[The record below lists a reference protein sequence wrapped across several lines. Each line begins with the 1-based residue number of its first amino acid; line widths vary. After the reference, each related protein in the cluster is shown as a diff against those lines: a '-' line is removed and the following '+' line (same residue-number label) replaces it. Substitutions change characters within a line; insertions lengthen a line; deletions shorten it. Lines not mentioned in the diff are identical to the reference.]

1 MTSRLSAAWQAQWWR
16 ARVGWP
22 MRLLLP
28 LSWLY
33 RALSALHR
41 RVHLARRPAA
51 LGRPVVVVGN
61 LIVGGAGKTPTVI
74 ALVEALRRDGWHPG
88 VVSRGYGRAAGD
100 PLVDVQPDTPATVA
114 GDEPLLIRRR
124 TGAPVVVGAD
134 RLAAARRLLATH
146 PEVDLLV
153 SDDGLQ
159 HHRLP
164 RDVEV
169 VVFDDRGTG
178 NGQLLPAGPLRQP
191 LPRHLPPRMIVV
203 YNARHPSTPL
213 PGHLARRALAAAW
226 PLAAW
231 SQGRAEG
238 RVPLDQ
244 LRGRPL
250 LAAAGMGDP
259 ERFFGMLEGAGLRI
273 ERLPLPDHA
282 RFDPLPW
289 PPGTPDVLVTE
300 KDAVK
305 LAPEALGGTRVWVV
319 ALDFELPPAFTA
331 ALRPWLPAGPTRVTP
346 NPL

>member
-1 MTSRLSAAWQAQWWR
+1 LTSRLSAAWQARWWR
-16 ARVGWP
+16 AQVGWP
-22 MRLLLP
+22 MRLLQP

-33 RALSALHR
+33 RALAVIDA
-41 RVHLARRPAA
+41 RVQAARRPPD

-74 ALVEALRRDGWHPG
+74 ALVEALRLDGWCPG
-88 VVSRGYGRAAGD
+88 VVSRGYGRTRAGA
-100 PLVDVQPDTPATVA
+100 LVDVQPETSAATA

-146 PEVDLLV
+146 PEVDVLV

-164 RDVEV
+164 RNVEV
-169 VVFDDRGTG
+169 VVFDDRGIG
-178 NGQLLPAGPLRQP
+178 NGLLLPAGPLREP
-191 LPRHLPPRMIVV
+191 LPRRLPARMLVV
-203 YNARHPSTPL
+203 YNAAHPSTAL
-213 PGHLARRALAAAW
+213 PGHLARRALGGAW
-226 PLAAW
+226 PLRDW
-231 SQGRAEG
+231 CQGRAEG

-250 LAAAGMGDP
+250 LAAAGMGEP
-259 ERFFGMLEGAGLRI
+259 ERFFRMLEAAGLQI
-273 ERLPLPDHA
+273 KRLPLPDHA

-289 PPGTPDVLVTE
+289 PVDTPDVLVTE

-305 LAPEALGGTRVWVV
+305 LSPTAAGRTRVWVV
-319 ALDFELPPAFTA
+319 ALDFELPCAFMA
-331 ALRPWLPAGPTRVTP
+331 ALRQRLTAVSPRVTP
-346 NPL
+346 NSP